1 MVLKRIKLLL
11 SLCCF
16 LFVCGCYESQFPLS
30 SSDTSRIDERL
41 VKSWIQQTSQKNDD
55 PYRVVIRKFNE
66 HEYVVAFSDMQDKEA
81 QLVRAFTTMIDSAA
95 VINLQ
100 GINSLAPKDR
110 TFLFFKY
117 VITPQGNLRVWMIDK
132 ESPLLRGRT
141 FAAQAE
147 LYAFIKKNIHNDT
160 LYREAWEFKPAEGI
174 KLEMSCAET
183 K

>member
-1 MVLKRIKLLL
+1 MVLKRKKLLL

-16 LFVCGCYESQFPLS
+16 LFVCGCYESQFSLS

-147 LYAFIKKNIHNDT
+147 LYAFIKKNVHNDT

-174 KLEMSCAET
+174 KLEMSSAET

>member
-1 MVLKRIKLLL
+1 
-11 SLCCF
+11 
-16 LFVCGCYESQFPLS
+16 
-30 SSDTSRIDERL
+30 
-41 VKSWIQQTSQKNDD
+41 
-55 PYRVVIRKFNE
+55 
-66 HEYVVAFSDMQDKEA
+66 
-81 QLVRAFTTMIDSAA
+81 
-95 VINLQ
+95 
-100 GINSLAPKDR
+100 
-110 TFLFFKY
+110 
-117 VITPQGNLRVWMIDK
+117 MIDK